1 MRGDGDGWVTCGL
14 GHKHWGRNGAAG
26 LLLRTPSP
34 GGRAVL
40 LQHRV
45 EWSHHGG
52 TWGVPGGARDSHETA
67 VQAARREAGEEATF
81 DPYRFR
87 VAATYLDDH
96 GGWSY
101 TTVLVDADAS
111 FPVAP
116 ANRESLEFRWV
127 DETDLTGVGLHPGFA
142 LSLPRL
148 RRLGGAPLVV
158 VDAAN
163 VVGSRA
169 DGWWRDRLGAARR
182 LRDELAALAGR
193 GVSAPS
199 MPGPRI
205 EDDVTV
211 TWYPRVCLVVEGA
224 ARPLADE
231 TGSPCVSTVAAPR
244 SGDDAVVAVVREHAD
259 DTSARTVVVT
269 ADREL
274 RARCTDADP
283 SAVTAGPSWLRGL
296 LADSPDR

>member
-1 MRGDGDGWVTCGL
+1 MRGDGDGWVICGL

-26 LLLRTPSP
+26 LLLRAPGD
-34 GGRAVL
+34 GGREFL
-40 LQHRV
+40 LQLRV

-67 VQAARREAGEEATF
+67 VEAARREAGEEATL
-81 DPYRFR
+81 DPYRYR

-101 TTVLVDADAS
+101 TTALADADAP

-116 ANRESLEFRWV
+116 ANPESVEFRWV
-127 DETDLTGVGLHPGFA
+127 DETDLAGLPLHPGFA
-142 LSLPRL
+142 VTLPRL
-148 RRLGGAPLVV
+148 RPLGRGPLLV

-182 LRDELAALAGR
+182 LRDELAALARR
-193 GVSAPS
+193 GVAAPAV
-199 MPGPRI
+199 PGPRVG
-205 EDDVTV
+205 DPARL

-231 TGSPCVSTVAAPR
+231 PGSPCVDTLAAPG
-244 SGDDAVVAVVREHAD
+244 SGDDAVVGVVRGHAAD
-259 DTSARTVVVT
+259 AGSRTVVVT

-274 RARCTDADP
+274 RARCAEADP
-283 SAVTAGPSWLRGL
+283 SAALVGPSWLRDL
-296 LADSPDR
+296 LSGR